1 LALHKYVKD
10 EKLPIDLYLV
20 MLTDAHSDRALSEI
34 EDGTS
39 FNDTVAP
46 VTALLSVRRQ
56 LAARAVTRAV
66 DEVTRAVDEAAPLP
80 GTEELAGCRG
90 SSKILKVNLLQATFD
105 LPLGWMISGTTD
117 DIIHLMLGSPDLA
130 PGEPPEAGGGERSV
144 ADEAGKEIRDAVR
157 VIRNNSCV
165 KKRLIELLAGETPS

>member
-1 LALHKYVKD
+1 
-10 EKLPIDLYLV
+10 
-20 MLTDAHSDRALSEI
+20 MSEI

-117 DIIHLMLGSPDLA
+117 DIIHLMLGSPELA
-130 PGEPPEAGGGERSV
+130 RSEAPDAGGGEVSV